1 MKKIILKLFVLL
13 SVSIV
18 VAEAKSIQCSQTM
31 SLEAHSNKI
40 VYGKSNFSTTVS
52 YNKDGIVVKDING
65 KIFLKANFVYQGISK
80 GGRNVLIYKSRN
92 KKVLLTV
99 SEGETDRFLITRILN
114 TNEAR
119 QLFINCY

>member
-1 MKKIILKLFVLL
+1 MKRAILKLFFI

-18 VAEAKSIQCSQTM
+18 AGEAKSIQCSQTM

-52 YNKDGIVVKDING
+52 YNKDGIIVKDING
-65 KIFLKANFVYQGISK
+65 KIFLKANFVNQGISQ
-80 GGRNVLIYKSRN
+80 GGRNVFIYKSKN
-92 KKVLLTV
+92 KKILLTV
-99 SEGETDRFLITRILN
+99 SEGKTDRFLIARILN